1 MRAPAPRAEEKKD
14 HHASDSDITTFQA
27 AAPVISSVRE
37 NARGLAADV
46 LRDVMWP
53 ALAVLLLAHVLS
65 ALAVLCLLCAGA
77 TLRTRC
83 AAAPA
88 LAAPPRHAGP
98 GSV

>member
-1 MRAPAPRAEEKKD
+1 MMRLTL
-14 HHASDSDITTFQA
+14 STFQA

-65 ALAVLCLLCAGA
+65 ALAVLCLLRAGA
-77 TLRTRC
+77 ALRTRC
-83 AAAPA
+83 ALGAA
-88 LAAPPRHAGP
+88 LAAPAGAPEGPAPADPR
-98 GSV
+98 SV